1 MASSRSLSSGPTGRG
16 TRVRGK
22 RVLAIILAGGKGKRL
37 GVLTQERAKPTLTFA
52 GTYRLIDFALS
63 NCVHSGL
70 SDVWVIEEYELHTL
84 NDHLA
89 NGRPWD
95 LDRTHG
101 GLQVLPPFS
110 AGGEEGGFAAGNA
123 DALYIHRGLI
133 RQYAPEVLL
142 VLSADHVYTLDYRPV
157 IEAHLNS
164 GAAVTMVTTALPEGE
179 DASRFGVVQVDEDGA
194 VTHFAYKPEHP
205 RSQTIT
211 TEIFVYDAPKLLA
224 QLDALHGAKG
234 EQGRLGDF
242 GDELIPAFVAAGEA
256 RATDLGGYWLDVGLP
271 GAYWRAHQDLLRGE
285 AVTLDDPEWPIL
297 TSSIPRMPAR
307 LDAGAQVEG
316 SLVSYGCRVA
326 GTVRGSVL
334 APGVIVEEGATVE
347 DSVLLRDVV
356 VRAGT
361 QVRRAIVD
369 EEAHLAANVGGGQE
383 LTVVGARARVN
394 KPVKGG
400 AEVQAGPE
408 M

>member
-22 RVLAIILAGGKGKRL
+22 RVLAIILAGGQGKRL

-84 NDHLA
+84 NDHLGS
-89 NGRPWD
+89 GRPWD

-110 AGGEEGGFAAGNA
+110 GAEAEGGFASGNA
-123 DALYIHRGLI
+123 DALFIHRRLI
-133 RQYAPEVLL
+133 RQYQPDVLL

-157 IEAHLNS
+157 IEEHLNS
-164 GAAVTMVTTALPEGE
+164 GAAVTMVTTKVPKGE
-179 DASRFGVVQVDEDGA
+179 DASRFGVVKVGPGGK
-194 VTHFAYKPEHP
+194 VTEFAYKPEQP

-211 TEIFVYDAPKLLA
+211 TEIFVYDAPKLLK
-224 QLDALHGAKG
+224 QLERLHAAKG
-234 EQGRLGDF
+234 KGGHLGDF
-242 GDELIPAFVAAGEA
+242 GDELIPAFVEAGEA
-256 RATDLGGYWLDVGLP
+256 HATDLGGYWLDVGLP
-271 GAYWRAHQDLLRGE
+271 DAYWRAHQDVLRGR
-285 AVTLDDPEWPIL
+285 AVTLDDPGWPIL

-307 LDAGAQVEG
+307 LEKGAKVAG

-334 APGVIVEEGATVE
+334 APGVVVEEGASVE

-356 VRAGT
+356 VRAGVR
-361 QVRRAIVD
+361 VRRAIVD
-369 EEAHLAANVGGGQE
+369 EEADLRANVGGGQK
-383 LTVVGARARVN
+383 LTVVGARARV
-394 KPVKGG
+394 KTAVKGG
-400 AEVQAGPE
+400 AEVEPGPGR
-408 M
+408 